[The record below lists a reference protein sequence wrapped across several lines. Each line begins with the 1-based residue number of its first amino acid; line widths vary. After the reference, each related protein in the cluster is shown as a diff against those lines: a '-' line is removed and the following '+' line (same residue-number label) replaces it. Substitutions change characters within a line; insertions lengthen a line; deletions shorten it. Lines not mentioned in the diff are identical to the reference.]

1 MTSRRRPILLILTL
15 AATLVAAGVSCRGE
29 EEASDAK
36 PDTSSAQPPA
46 IQPES
51 QPQIPGEKR
60 GPGTLR
66 EQFAHEIELPDG
78 YPEDAPR
85 YPGSKVNASAWRG
98 GRVAATF
105 STKDSPEKVASY
117 VKQQLGSNGWEST
130 PEVVEFES
138 GIVLTA
144 SKPAEG
150 RAIQVM
156 IATMDQ
162 GDNDWV
168 TLIAVVTD
176 PTDS

>member
-1 MTSRRRPILLILTL
+1 MTSRRRPILLLLTL
-15 AATLVAAGVSCRGE
+15 VATLVAAGVSCRGE
-29 EEASDAK
+29 DEATDAK
-36 PDTSSAQPPA
+36 PEASSAQPPP
-46 IQPES
+46 IQPRS
-51 QPQIPGEKR
+51 QPQKPGERR

-66 EQFAHEIELPDG
+66 EQFAREIELPDG
-78 YPEDAPR
+78 YPEDAPH

-105 STKDSPEKVASY
+105 STKDTPEKVASY
-117 VKQQLGSNGWEST
+117 VRQQLGANGWESDS
-130 PEVVEFES
+130 EVIEFES

-162 GDNDWV
+162 GENDWV